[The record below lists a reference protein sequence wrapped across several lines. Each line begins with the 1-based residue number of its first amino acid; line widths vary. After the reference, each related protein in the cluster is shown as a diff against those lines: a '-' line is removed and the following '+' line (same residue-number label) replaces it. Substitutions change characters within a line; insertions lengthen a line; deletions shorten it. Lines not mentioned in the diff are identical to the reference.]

1 MADIIYWCIYPDGST
16 PDPTASEIVGETY
29 ASATAYGND
38 TGPGVTTADFTG
50 AAIAGSYSGDYRIAA
65 VWSDGTNYSNVAIS
79 GVVSIGGEIIEAGL
93 TISTYSGMTPA
104 KNAIFEPGLT
114 ISNTLSTDPI
124 LANSILDTAI
134 ILNST
139 LLSEYSYTVS
149 LEAAISL
156 INSLSVVQNSIATYE
171 VNNTYSIV
179 QGTEYQSQVDFLVQV
194 LFAKTVASLFTTGS
208 IIETGI
214 LLGVSQNIINNVTA
228 VIEAA
233 TVYSTSQGMDHGNS
247 ALLNAIQSL
256 DISQGIDFN
265 SIASLQS
272 SITFGVDGGIGVDGA
287 IGTSQVDAS
296 LSMGLIQSYLTST
309 GSNIWEPSISVGL
322 LQSIDAMTIANLFA
336 TTTLGSQL
344 VFTTSGGNSIESAIS
359 YAIHHNNVYEVGI
372 SIEGSINFGINQFL
386 ESFAQADINGTVLLT
401 QQVGLQTVVQAVMNA
416 GLTLSSISN
425 ITVNGSVLSLEV
437 TLPCGRTLLVSI
449 ENRTLQIQAD
459 NRTISING
467 CN

>member
-65 VWSDGTNYSNVAIS
+65 VWFDGVNYSNVAISDVISVIGPEGIVYWCIYPDGSIPDPTASEIVGETYASAMAYGNDTGPGVTTTDFIGAAIAGSYSGDYRIAAVWFDGVNYSNVAIS
-79 GVVSIGGEIIEAGL
+79 GVVSVGGEIIEAGL

-104 KNAIFEPGLT
+104 KNAI
-114 ISNTLSTDPI
+114 
-124 LANSILDTAI
+124 
-134 ILNST
+134 
-139 LLSEYSYTVS
+139 
-149 LEAAISL
+149 
-156 INSLSVVQNSIATYE
+156 
-171 VNNTYSIV
+171 
-179 QGTEYQSQVDFLVQV
+179 
-194 LFAKTVASLFTTGS
+194 
-208 IIETGI
+208 
-214 LLGVSQNIINNVTA
+214 
-228 VIEAA
+228 
-233 TVYSTSQGMDHGNS
+233 
-247 ALLNAIQSL
+247 
-256 DISQGIDFN
+256 
-265 SIASLQS
+265 
-272 SITFGVDGGIGVDGA
+272 
-287 IGTSQVDAS
+287 
-296 LSMGLIQSYLTST
+296 
-309 GSNIWEPSISVGL
+309 
-322 LQSIDAMTIANLFA
+322 
-336 TTTLGSQL
+336 
-344 VFTTSGGNSIESAIS
+344 
-359 YAIHHNNVYEVGI
+359 
-372 SIEGSINFGINQFL
+372 IEGSINFGINQFL

-449 ENRTLQIQAD
+449 ENRILQIQAD